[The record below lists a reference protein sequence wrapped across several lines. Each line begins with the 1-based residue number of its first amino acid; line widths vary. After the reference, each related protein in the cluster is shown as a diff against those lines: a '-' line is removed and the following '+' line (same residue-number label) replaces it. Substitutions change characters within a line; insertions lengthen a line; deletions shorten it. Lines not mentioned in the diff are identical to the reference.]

1 MYDFYQK
8 VYGFLQCTTPW
19 NSPVKLRSISGTLS
33 ALNPKNVSKG
43 MLCPSPFISVLHSG
57 QGLSGKSYPL
67 VTPGALATSK
77 YLQLGQQ

>member
-1 MYDFYQK
+1 
-8 VYGFLQCTTPW
+8 
-19 NSPVKLRSISGTLS
+19 
-33 ALNPKNVSKG
+33 